1 MVAQRVMRS
10 AMFMAG
16 AAVFA
21 AMAACTNTGSLGNIL
36 GGVLGTPSGGTS
48 VGATVQGVDTRN
60 QQISLQQSNG
70 STIGVFYDNRTKVVY
85 QNSLYPVTSLEY
97 GDQVV
102 ARLVDQGNN
111 TYYTD
116 SITVTYPVNGS
127 TTNGGSTATT
137 SFQGNVRQIDY
148 NNGWF
153 TVAAGNTGTITV
165 TLPYRPNSADVNRFN
180 SMRVG
185 DFVRFSGVYL
195 NNNRVE
201 LRQFY

>member
-1 MVAQRVMRS
+1 MAAQRVMRS

-21 AMAACTNTGSLGNIL
+21 AMAACTNTGTLGNIL
-36 GGVLGTPSGGTS
+36 GGVLGTSSGTS
-48 VGATVQGVDTRN
+48 VGATIQGVDTRN

-70 STIGVFYDNRTKVVY
+70 STIGVNYDNRTKVVY
-85 QNSLYPVTSLEY
+85 QNALYPVTSLEY

-102 ARLVDQGNN
+102 ARVIDQGNN

-127 TTNGGSTATT
+127 TTNNGGANTT
-137 SFQGNVRQIDY
+137 SFQGNVRQLDY

-153 TVAAGNTGTITV
+153 TVAAGNQGTITV
-165 TLPYRPNSADVNRFN
+165 SMPYRANSSDINRFN
-180 SMRVG
+180 SLRVG
-185 DFVRFSGVYL
+185 DYVRFYGVYL
-195 NNNRVE
+195 NNSRVE
-201 LRQFY
+201 LRNFY